1 MADCFDLPG
10 KKAIEGSFPNFRR
23 LHNPGMSSWM
33 LLTVKLPLIGLA
45 VWAASMASKRWGHRV
60 GGWLAGMPVIVGPIT
75 GLLLV
80 DLSPEQ
86 VRQAALATLVC
97 QPALIVFLLVFA
109 HTARWRRWGLSLPLA
124 LVAYGVT
131 ALALSSLARPE
142 WVTVALAL
150 LSPELGRRAMP
161 ALSTHA
167 DAPVPLPRSELAWRV
182 AVALGVA
189 AAVLG
194 GASQLPPLWSGVLL
208 AAPIA
213 GAVLP
218 CFTLPRHGADAT
230 VRMLSGFTRGQRGF
244 VAFFVALLVLLP
256 WAHPALA
263 WGLSLGAATAAAS
276 AGSFRRASMAP
287 R

>member
-1 MADCFDLPG
+1 MADCFDLPA

-23 LHNPGMSSWM
+23 LHNPGMTPWM
-33 LLTVKLPLIGLA
+33 LLTFKLPLIGLA
-45 VWAASMASKRWGHRV
+45 VWASSMASKRWGHRV

-75 GLLLV
+75 ALLMV

-109 HTARWRRWGLSLPLA
+109 HTARWRRWGWSLTLA
-124 LVAYGVT
+124 LGAYGAV
-131 ALALSSLARPE
+131 ALALSALARPE
-142 WVTVALAL
+142 WLTLGLAL

-161 ALSTHA
+161 ALSS
-167 DAPVPLPRSELAWRV
+167 DRDDPVPLPRAELVWRV
-182 AVALGVA
+182 AVAMGVA

-194 GASQLPPLWSGVLL
+194 GASQLPALWAGVLL

-244 VAFFVALLVLLP
+244 VAFFGVLVVLLP
-256 WAHPALA
+256 GVHPALA
-263 WGLSLGAATAAAS
+263 WGLAMATAAAAAS
-276 AGSFRRASMAP
+276 AGSFKRASMAP